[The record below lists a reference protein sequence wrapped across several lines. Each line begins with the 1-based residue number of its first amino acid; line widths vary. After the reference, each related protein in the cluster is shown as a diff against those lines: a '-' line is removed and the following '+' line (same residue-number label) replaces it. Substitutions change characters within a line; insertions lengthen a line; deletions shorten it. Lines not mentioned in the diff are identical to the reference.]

1 MFASYRYPHFEFYA
15 MPKIKLKFNLSTI
28 VIDIPDAE
36 TTGGETDYD
45 VLRRKVREATGVLES
60 RQKLIMKGKQLDPTW
75 RAGEARASTVLL
87 LEQATGGT
95 YGSRVAP
102 TSTQSRGQVL
112 QRTML
117 KAKAAI
123 RNAVSP
129 AAVRQETLEERV
141 GAAAKLGSLSRNG
154 IDAGNIPTGSFD
166 RRLSRVELT
175 GCRNFRADMLAR
187 WLSSPQLRASLK
199 KLVIN
204 SCQLKDDHLIF
215 QAIEGLEQLTHLELK
230 GNCLNSL
237 TVVPVGRLTVLDL
250 SNNALTDC
258 GRVPLD
264 AETVVLSGNRIR
276 TLDLGVLNAAKVVV
290 AAGAGVETVIT
301 APSTSTSTPNGIKVL
316 DVRGNRNLKRLP
328 DGFFRELGSLVQLE
342 LSHTAV
348 EERDLREMEGWADFE
363 QRRRKRKEKAHLFV
377 REYTLS

>member
-1 MFASYRYPHFEFYA
+1 
-15 MPKIKLKFNLSTI
+15 MPSSVKLKFKLATI

-75 RAGEARASTVLL
+75 RAGGARASTVLL
-87 LEQATGGT
+87 LEQASGGT

-129 AAVRQETLEERV
+129 AAVLQETIEERV
-141 GAAAKLGSLSRNG
+141 GAAAKLGYLSLNG
-154 IDAGNIPTGSFD
+154 VDAGNIPTGSFD
-166 RRLSRVELT
+166 RSLSRVELT

-204 SCQLKDDHLIF
+204 SCQLNDDHLIF

-230 GNCLNSL
+230 GNSL
-237 TVVPVGRLTVLDL
+237 RKVTVPVGRLTVLDL

-276 TLDLGVLNAAKVVV
+276 ILDLGVLNAAKVVL

-301 APSTSTSTPNGIKVL
+301 SAPTAPNGIEVL
-316 DVRGNRNLKRLP
+316 DVRGNRNLTRLP
-328 DGFFRELGSLVQLE
+328 DGFFRGLGSLVQLE
-342 LSHTAV
+342 LSNTAV
-348 EERDLREMEGWADFE
+348 EERDLRELDGWDGFVE
-363 QRRRKRKEKAHLFV
+363 RRRKRKDKAHLFV
-377 REYTLS
+377 NEYTLS